1 MRCSSCEFLYAVA
14 SDSRQYESWIADR
27 PSRKDHYRQA
37 LSLIANAPGQ
47 ERPAIQAFLEG
58 KDISEFQGP
67 ARRDIPAGLRNIG
80 NTCYLNSVLQFLYAV
95 KPIRDAVLGFEQA
108 PFEAPPEDED
118 PKAMEKRVKIQSS
131 CRCKLFVP
139 DLS

>member
-1 MRCSSCEFLYAVA
+1 M
-14 SDSRQYESWIADR
+14 
-27 PSRKDHYRQA
+27 
-37 LSLIANAPGQ
+37 IANAPGQ

>member
-1 MRCSSCEFLYAVA
+1 MSKRFWKEADC
-14 SDSRQYESWIADR
+14 RQYQSWIADR

-37 LSLIANAPGQ
+37 LKLIANAPGR

-67 ARRDIPAGLRNIG
+67 VRRDIPAGLRNIG

-95 KPIRDAVLGFEQA
+95 KPIRDAVLAFEQVPSDA
-108 PFEAPPEDED
+108 APEDED
-118 PKAMEKRVKIQSS
+118 TKATEKRIKIQSS
-131 CRCKLFVP
+131 CRCRLARH
-139 DLS
+139 SSH